1 MSLVLITLL
10 CLMTAGLP
18 SLLPFPFDLP
28 DGGLIA
34 VTLFNNAKQSL
45 I

>member
-1 MSLVLITLL
+1 MSHVLITLL
-10 CLMTAGLP
+10 CLTATGVC

-34 VTLFNNAKQSL
+34 VTLFNNVKQSF

>member
-1 MSLVLITLL
+1 MSLVLIMLL
-10 CLMTAGLP
+10 CLMTAGVS
-18 SLLPFPFDLP
+18 SLLSFPFDLP

-34 VTLFNNAKQSL
+34 VTLLYNAKQSF